1 MRKDADQ
8 TEKQTEPVSKYI
20 AFWSDT
26 AGGGTTQ
33 PSLRTFQTKE
43 QVLIHLRSRLANLDG
58 IYMRTKSQYRIE
70 SARVMREALTKLIR
84 KLSRIT
90 DFSEYEQRPLNI
102 SGILAE
108 YCEKH
113 RVPTADVVKYKPQEP
128 EAPPLPQEL
137 DFIEDG
143 E

>member
-1 MRKDADQ
+1 MRKDAEVVQ
-8 TEKQTEPVSKYI
+8 EKEEPEPKYI

-26 AGGGTTQ
+26 AGGATAQ
-33 PSLRTFQTKE
+33 PSLRTFHTKQ
-43 QVLIHLRSRLANLDG
+43 QVLSHLQSRLANLDG

-84 KLSRIT
+84 KITRIT
-90 DFSEYEQRPLNI
+90 DFAPFEEKPLNI
-102 SGILAE
+102 SGVLAD

-113 RVPTADVVKYKPQEP
+113 RVPTPDVVKYKPQEAEKPAIP
-128 EAPPLPQEL
+128 EEF
-137 DFIEDG
+137 DFIESD